1 MKSIVT
7 GGAGFI
13 GSTIVDALLERGDEV
28 LIVDDFSTGREC
40 NLEGAKAN
48 HGSKL
53 TIVKKDI
60 CELSLMED
68 FESFKPDVV
77 FHTAAQINVRKSV
90 AEPGYDAEKN
100 VAGTVNILEA
110 ARRGGA
116 DRFVFSS
123 TGGAIYGE
131 QESFP
136 AGEDH
141 PNKPE
146 SQYGVG
152 KRAAELYLEL
162 YARKFD
168 MTVVS
173 LRYSNVFGPRQNA
186 KGEAG
191 VVAIFTDKLV
201 EEASLKV
208 NGDGNQTRDFVY
220 VGDVTAANL
229 AVSELN
235 RPGELSVYNVGRG
248 VEISVL
254 DVVEAF
260 KKVWPEHCGSKS
272 PEVKFEHGPA
282 LPGEQMRSV
291 IDSSKLQKEF
301 SWSCPVDLE
310 QGLVNTIKSVA

>member
-28 LIVDDFSTGREC
+28 LIVDDFSTGRDS
-40 NLEGAKAN
+40 NLDNAKKDY
-48 HGSKL
+48 GSKL

-68 FESFKPDVV
+68 FEAFKPDVV

-90 AEPGYDAEKN
+90 AEPGFDAEKN

-116 DRFVFSS
+116 KRFVFSS

-136 AGEDH
+136 ASEEH

-201 EEASLKV
+201 EEQSLKV
-208 NGDGNQTRDFVY
+208 NGDGKQTRDFVY

-229 AVSELN
+229 AVSGLD

-254 DVVEAF
+254 DVVNAF
-260 KKVWPEHCGSKS
+260 KKVWPEHCGSKC
-272 PEVKFEHGPA
+272 PDVKFENGPA

-291 IDSSKLQKEF
+291 IDSGRLQKEF
-301 SWSCPVDLE
+301 GWSAPVDLE
-310 QGLVNTIKSVA
+310 QGLVHTIKSVT